1 MKKLLFSLFFLLTIT
16 AAWAQAPQRIS
27 YQSIIRDANN
37 VVVASSPV
45 GIKISLLRGTATGPA
60 VYVETHGIIT
70 NANGLVSLNI
80 GEGRA
85 ISGRFAEIDWSNG
98 PYLIQTATDPTGGTD
113 YSIVGTAPLNSVPYA
128 LNAATATKLRS
139 PVTINGIAFDGSSNV
154 TIPATGAVPYTGATR
169 AVDLG
174 TYDLKVN
181 GVTVGR
187 GKGNIPTNTANGVN
201 ALANNTLGAYNTAIG
216 TSALYSNTGSNNT
229 ASGSEALLYNTTG
242 YFNMASGYRALYY
255 NTTGYFNTASGSA
268 TLFSNTTGG
277 FNSAFGIGALYNNT
291 AGSNNTA
298 SGNYALSKNNTGSNN
313 TAIGNQADV
322 GSGALINAAAIGA
335 GAKVNESNTIQL
347 GNSSVTKVITSG
359 TLTAG
364 TVTYPNIHGG
374 ANQVLTTTGTG
385 TLTWAT
391 PSGGVP
397 YTGAIQAVDLGAY
410 DLKVNGLTIGRGN
423 GNGESNTATGNE
435 ALASNTTGSFNMASG
450 AGALKANTTGSYNTA
465 SGEGALSANTTGSLN
480 MASGNIAL
488 LNNTTGDFNTA
499 SGNATLIYNTS
510 GSYNTAS
517 GIGALSQNTTGSNN
531 TAFGNG
537 ADVVSG
543 ALTNATAIG
552 ASAIANE
559 SNTIQLG
566 NTSVTKV
573 ITSGSL
579 TAGAVTYPNI
589 HGGANQVL
597 TTTGTGTLTWATPSG
612 GVPYT
617 GATQAVDLGAYNLK
631 VNGLNIGRGGGNVDG
646 NTANGSMSLYSNSSG
661 NSNTAYGYASLYSN
675 TTGSNNIANGN
686 QSLYF
691 NTTGSNN
698 TAIGNASLNSNTEGV
713 DNTANGFGALYK
725 NTGSNNTASG
735 SRSLYSNTTGGSN
748 TALGYFTGITNTT
761 GTQNTL
767 IGYSADVSSTNLS
780 NATAL
785 GNQAIVTASN
795 TIQLG
800 NADVTNVITSGS
812 VTANGVKIGRGAGN
826 VSTNTAVGNGALETN
841 ATGGFNTS
849 VGSDALKMNTGSYNI
864 AVGSNALKNNAGGDS
879 NTAMGFGSNASHTS
893 GSNNASFGTSALA
906 SNTGSGNTAIGA
918 IADVYAGISNA
929 TAVGFQ
935 ALATANNT
943 IQLGNTSVTNVKTS
957 GTLTAGVVTYPK
969 THGTSGQV
977 LTTTGSGA
985 LSWGNGLPTSV
996 NTGDMLF
1003 WNGSAWVKVA
1013 AGTDGQTLTFIG
1025 GKPVWTGSLP
1035 ANTVVNPNTGKIWM
1049 DRNLGATQV
1058 ATNITDA
1065 AAYGYL
1071 YQWGRGTDGH
1081 QIPTSG
1087 TTTTLSGSDVS
1098 GDLNFILT
1106 TNPYNNWRSSQND
1119 NLWQGVNGVNN
1130 PCPTGYR
1137 IPTATE
1143 WFLEYLSWS
1152 SQNSSVA
1159 FASPLK
1165 LPTAGY
1171 RSFSVGS
1178 PLIDVGTG
1186 GYYWSSTV
1194 NSTGSMHLYFSISDA
1209 RTSADFRA
1217 DGLSVRCIKD

>member
-1 MKKLLFSLFFLLTIT
+1 MKTLLLTLCFLLTFT
-16 AAWAQAPQRIS
+16 ALMAQAPQRIS

-60 VYVETHGIIT
+60 VYVETHGKTT
-70 NANGLVSLNI
+70 NANGLLSLEI
-80 GEGRA
+80 GEGMVL
-85 ISGRFAEIDWSNG
+85 SGTFAGIDWANG
-98 PYLIQTATDPTGGTD
+98 PYLIKTETDPTGGTN
-113 YSIVGTAPLNSVPYA
+113 YSIPGIAALNSVPYA
-128 LNAATATKLRS
+128 LFSANGTPGPQGERGATGPAGTNG
-139 PVTINGIAFDGSSNV
+139 TNGIAGVAGPQGPIGLTGPAGADGVGGVTTAGTNITLSGSGTVASPYMVSANIPAVDAATITGIIPVANGGTGETTVPGILSALGFASNNV
-154 TIPATGAVPYTGATR
+154 AIGFVAGTPNQVVNANTIAIGGGAGRENQGQGSVAIGYVSGDQNQGSASVAIGGNAAQSGQGTQAVALGFAAGQNGQGDYSVAVGSFAGNVQAANSIALNATGASLNP
-169 AVDLG
+169 L
-174 TYDLKVN
+174 
-181 GVTVGR
+181 
-187 GKGNIPTNTANGVN
+187 
-201 ALANNTLGAYNTAIG
+201 
-216 TSALYSNTGSNNT
+216 
-229 ASGSEALLYNTTG
+229 TTG
-242 YFNMASGYRALYY
+242 FFVDPIINRAATSTALYY
-255 NTTGYFNTASGSA
+255 NTT
-268 TLFSNTTGG
+268 
-277 FNSAFGIGALYNNT
+277 
-291 AGSNNTA
+291 
-298 SGNYALSKNNTGSNN
+298 
-313 TAIGNQADV
+313 
-322 GSGALINAAAIGA
+322 
-335 GAKVNESNTIQL
+335 
-347 GNSSVTKVITSG
+347 TKEVTSG
-359 TLTAG
+359 TA
-364 TVTYPNIHGG
+364 
-374 ANQVLTTTGTG
+374 A
-385 TLTWAT
+385 
-391 PSGGVP
+391 
-397 YTGAIQAVDLGAY
+397 
-410 DLKVNGLTIGRGN
+410 
-423 GNGESNTATGNE
+423 
-435 ALASNTTGSFNMASG
+435 
-450 AGALKANTTGSYNTA
+450 
-465 SGEGALSANTTGSLN
+465 
-480 MASGNIAL
+480 
-488 LNNTTGDFNTA
+488 
-499 SGNATLIYNTS
+499 
-510 GSYNTAS
+510 
-517 GIGALSQNTTGSNN
+517 
-531 TAFGNG
+531 
-537 ADVVSG
+537 
-543 ALTNATAIG
+543 
-552 ASAIANE
+552 
-559 SNTIQLG
+559 
-566 NTSVTKV
+566 
-573 ITSGSL
+573 
-579 TAGAVTYPNI
+579 
-589 HGGANQVL
+589 
-597 TTTGTGTLTWATPSG
+597 SG

-617 GATQAVDLGAYNLK
+617 GATQAVDLGAYDLK
-631 VNGLNIGRGGGNVDG
+631 VNGLTIGRGGGNVDG

-675 TTGSNNIANGN
+675 TTGSSNIANGN

-698 TAIGNASLNSNTEGV
+698 TAIGNASLNSNIEGV

-943 IQLGNTSVTNVKTS
+943 IQLGNTSVTKVITS
-957 GTLTAGVVTYPK
+957 GTLTAGAVTYPS

-996 NTGDMLF
+996 STGDMLF

-1035 ANTVVNPNTGKIWM
+1035 ANTVVNPITGKIWM

-1106 TNPYNNWRSSQND
+1106 TNLYNNWRSSQND